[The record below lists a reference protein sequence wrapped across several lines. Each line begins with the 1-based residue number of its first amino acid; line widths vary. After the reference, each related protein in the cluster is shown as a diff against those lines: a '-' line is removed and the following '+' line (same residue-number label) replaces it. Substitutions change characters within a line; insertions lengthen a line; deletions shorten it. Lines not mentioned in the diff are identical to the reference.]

1 MPLARRGEVV
11 TVQHKDREYVVFMRG
26 DDPRHVRVRYNQTGV
41 ATTMRVI
48 WDASY
53 KRMGQIT
60 KDVLDLA
67 RSKMAGEARA

>member
-1 MPLARRGEVV
+1 MPLARCGEVV

-26 DDPRHVRVRYNQTGV
+26 DDPRHVRVRYSQTGV
-41 ATTMRVI
+41 ATTLRVI

-60 KDVLDLA
+60 REVLQIA
-67 RSKMAGEARA
+67 REARA